1 MKKIRVAF
9 PDLQNAGDI
18 FNVVL
23 LDKLFGIEI
32 IRSKVYN
39 ADLTAIGG
47 ALSGVQY
54 SKEFT
59 RSKMQH
65 MLGKLYSNRT
75 LYVWGSGF
83 LYGDNENSFYRRK
96 ISICALRGKLSRS
109 KVSEIM
115 KIDVNVP
122 LADPGLL
129 ASKLLSERRQK
140 KYSVGIIPHFS
151 QQQEEIFAKLNR
163 HYQNSTIIDITKP
176 PLEVIDNIASCEYI
190 ISSSLHG
197 LVFADSLLIP
207 SLPVVGETPLAGGDF
222 KFCDYYSSFDIEYRP
237 WDIHKTI
244 PSINDIIDQ
253 YKIKREDVY
262 LKQKQL
268 VESFPASLMKG
279 EH

>member
-54 SKEFT
+54 SKEFA
-59 RSKMQH
+59 RRKMQH

-96 ISICALRGKLSRS
+96 ISYMC
-109 KVSEIM
+109 
-115 KIDVNVP
+115 
-122 LADPGLL
+122 
-129 ASKLLSERRQK
+129 
-140 KYSVGIIPHFS
+140 
-151 QQQEEIFAKLNR
+151 
-163 HYQNSTIIDITKP
+163 TK
-176 PLEVIDNIASCEYI
+176 
-190 ISSSLHG
+190 
-197 LVFADSLLIP
+197 
-207 SLPVVGETPLAGGDF
+207 
-222 KFCDYYSSFDIEYRP
+222 R
-237 WDIHKTI
+237 
-244 PSINDIIDQ
+244 
-253 YKIKREDVY
+253 
-262 LKQKQL
+262 
-268 VESFPASLMKG
+268 
-279 EH
+279 

>member
-1 MKKIRVAF
+1 M
-9 PDLQNAGDI
+9 
-18 FNVVL
+18 
-23 LDKLFGIEI
+23 
-32 IRSKVYN
+32 
-39 ADLTAIGG
+39 
-47 ALSGVQY
+47 
-54 SKEFT
+54 
-59 RSKMQH
+59 
-65 MLGKLYSNRT
+65 
-75 LYVWGSGF
+75 
-83 LYGDNENSFYRRK
+83 
-96 ISICALRGKLSRS
+96 SRS

-207 SLPVVGETPLAGGDF
+207 SLPVVGRLLLRVVILN
-222 KFCDYYSSFDIEYRP
+222 SVIIIRL
-237 WDIHKTI
+237 
-244 PSINDIIDQ
+244 SILNIDHGIYIRQ
-253 YKIKREDVY
+253 
-262 LKQKQL
+262 
-268 VESFPASLMKG
+268 FPR
-279 EH
+279 